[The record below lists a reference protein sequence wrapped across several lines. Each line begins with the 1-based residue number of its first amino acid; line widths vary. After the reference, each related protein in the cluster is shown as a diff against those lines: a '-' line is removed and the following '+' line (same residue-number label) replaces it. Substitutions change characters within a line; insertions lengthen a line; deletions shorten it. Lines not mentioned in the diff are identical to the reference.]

1 MNPVVHVLRRMG
13 GHATTLLPFSLAIG
27 LLFQNL
33 SAAARPLLWPLA
45 VALLMLALAAQTG
58 RASGRCC
65 AGPASPS
72 RRRSPT

>member
-33 SAAARPLLWPLA
+33 SAAGRSS
-45 VALLMLALAAQTG
+45 TG
-58 RASGRCC
+58 AT
-65 AGPASPS
+65 
-72 RRRSPT
+72 RSPPATAPGEGTMLC